1 MKKMIR
7 RKIFFP
13 MLFVVS
19 CAAVAIVIFSQLNES
34 CAAGVGV
41 LIDGSPVVYS
51 QDSGQPFIDSANRTQ
66 VPLRATMEQFG
77 AAVTW
82 NSKSRTATVQKNGIT
97 VKVPIGKNY
106 IYKDDELISNDTVA
120 TIKAERTYLPIRVVL
135 EAFGARVDWNR
146 ESQEVLVTSVPVRG
160 NLKISF
166 DFNWQET
173 AGSQYAIW
181 IEDSKGNFVR
191 TVFATD
197 FTKSGG
203 YKFRKESLPLWV
215 AKSGLANMEQPEIDA
230 ISGATPGN
238 GRLTYT
244 WDGTDSKGNP
254 VPAGAY
260 RFYLEGTLYWSEQML
275 CSGSFVLGGDEQ
287 KNIPLDIKYIND
299 IDVNKNMIQNIT
311 ASYLVN

>member
-1 MKKMIR
+1 MSRMRIS
-7 RKIFFP
+7 FS
-13 MLFVVS
+13 MLFVMF
-19 CAAVAIVIFSQLNES
+19 CAATAIIIFSQSNES
-34 CAAGVGV
+34 CTAGVGV
-41 LIDGSPVVYS
+41 VIDGRQVVYS

-77 AAVTW
+77 AEVTW
-82 NSKSRTATVQKNGIT
+82 NSMSRTATVKKNGIT

-106 IYKDDELISNDTVA
+106 IYKDNELIPNDTAA
-120 TIKAERTYLPIRVVL
+120 TIKARRTYLPIRVVL
-135 EAFGARVDWNR
+135 EAFGARVAWNQT
-146 ESQEVLVTSVPVRG
+146 SQEVLVTSVLVKG

-166 DFNWQET
+166 DFMWQET

-181 IEDSKGNFVR
+181 VEDSKGNLVR

-197 FTKSGG
+197 YTKSGG
-203 YKFRKESLPLWV
+203 YKFRNESLPLWV
-215 AKSGLANMEQPEIDA
+215 EKSGLANMEQSEIDA
-230 ISGATPGN
+230 ISGSTPDN

-254 VPAGAY
+254 VAAGTY

-275 CSGSFVLGGDEQ
+275 CSGSVVLGGDEQ
-287 KNIPLDIKYIND
+287 KNIPLDIRYIND
-299 IDVNKNMIQNIT
+299 IGVNKNMIQNIT